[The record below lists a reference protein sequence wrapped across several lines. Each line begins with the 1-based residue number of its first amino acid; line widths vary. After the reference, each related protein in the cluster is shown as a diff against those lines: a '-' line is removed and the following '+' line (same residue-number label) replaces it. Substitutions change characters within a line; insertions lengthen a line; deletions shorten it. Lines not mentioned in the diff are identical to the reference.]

1 MKILIV
7 LPSYNEAK
15 ILEANVSSLIEFVRI
30 NLAGQQF
37 KIVISDNN
45 SKDNTRE
52 VAEKL
57 KAKYPE
63 VAYGFIGEQG
73 KGYAISRIWEKGR
86 GNFDIFIF
94 MDTDLAT
101 DLQALPDLIKGIQD
115 GYDLVI
121 GSRYLKE
128 SQVKRSVWRR
138 LFSLGYRCLLRL
150 VLGTQIRDLPCGFK
164 AGSPRVVKEIMPQVQ
179 NHTWFFDSELVYL
192 AEKAGLKIKEIPV
205 KWQEPR
211 GKEDKSRVNM
221 LKVTALYFNEVWRL
235 RKQCKK

>member
-7 LPSYNEAK
+7 LPAYNEAK
-15 ILEANVSSLIEFVRI
+15 ILETNVTRLLGFVRA
-30 NLAGQQF
+30 NLAGEQF

-45 SKDNTRE
+45 SKDNTKQ

-63 VAYGFIGEQG
+63 VAYGFIAEQG
-73 KGYAISRIWEKGR
+73 KGYAISRIWEKGM

-94 MDTDLAT
+94 MDADLAT
-101 DLQALPDLIKGIQD
+101 DLDALPQLISGIQA

-121 GSRYLKE
+121 GSRQLPD
-128 SQVKRSVWRR
+128 SQVKRTLWRR
-138 LFSLGYRCLLRL
+138 LFSFGYRGLLKF
-150 VLGTQIRDLPCGFK
+150 VLNTKILDMPCGFK
-164 AGSPRVVKEIMPQVQ
+164 AVKPVVITQILPQIQ
-179 NHTWFFDSELVYL
+179 NHTWFFDTELVYL

-211 GKEDKSRVNM
+211 GAEDKSRVNM
-221 LKVTALYFNEVWRL
+221 FKVTLLYFKEVLHL
-235 RKQCKK
+235 RKRLKK